1 MSLSGVYRLKK
12 SYQFNYVYRK
22 GKTVGN
28 ELLILHYARNNT
40 GKPKIGLSVSK
51 KYGKA
56 SARNL
61 FKRRMRF
68 AFAKLLPGLD
78 GRYNY
83 ILTPRVKAS
92 ECGYGELYESL
103 RELLGRTGE
112 ENAVH
117 GHRKRG
123 ESEASR

>member
-22 GKTVGN
+22 GKTVGDD
-28 ELLILHYARNNT
+28 LLVLHYAKNNT
-40 GKPKIGLSVSK
+40 GNPRIGLSVSK

-78 GRYNY
+78 RRYNY
-83 ILTPRVKAS
+83 VLTPRVRAAQ
-92 ECGYGELYESL
+92 CQYNELYESL
-103 RELLGRTGE
+103 KVLLERVESDGMRT
-112 ENAVH
+112 
-117 GHRKRG
+117 RKNEKSG
-123 ESEASR
+123 G